1 LQLEIMLTSLRN
13 DLRFAWR
20 MLLKSPGFTLTAIIT
35 LALGIGGNTA
45 VFTVMNAVLLRA
57 LPYQDPHQL
66 VLINTHHRS
75 DAADDDG
82 TFTLNRY
89 ELVRDHNRSFSGA
102 AVAVLDSLNLTGRG
116 EPQQVPVA
124 RVSPNFFG
132 VLGLHPQLGRS
143 FTDDEGQPGGKPVVM
158 ITDAIWRSR
167 FGADPNV
174 VGQPVTLDSAPYT
187 VIGVLPAGIH
197 FPFLGPAEI
206 WSPRYFELT
215 LLDAAHLRAGTSY
228 LTAVA
233 RLKPGTSIR
242 SAAAELAVLHQ
253 QYSADNPKA
262 PDSGADFTMV
272 VGNLAEL
279 TVANVRLQLLLL
291 SAAVGLLLLIACA
304 NVASLLLTR
313 ALARKREFAVRSAL
327 GAPRNVLIRQLLTES
342 VLLALISGVLGLV
355 LGFAGTRTLG
365 VLAQSD
371 LPPGFDITMDG
382 QVLLFAV
389 ALSLLTGVLFG
400 MFPALQLSRMDVN
413 AGLREE
419 ERGSSGGHRRSY
431 LKNLLIVVQI
441 ALCMVL
447 IIISGLL
454 VRSFAHLQNVALGF
468 NPHNILTM
476 DISLP
481 TVKYANKAQQTAF
494 FDELLR
500 QVSVLPGVRNAAI
513 SASLPLTPRRI
524 SPILPEGQPEVPLG
538 QRPFTIIE
546 AISPD
551 WFQTMSVPI
560 TMGRAFNASDNLQAA
575 RVGII
580 NRALAR
586 RYWPNENPLGK
597 HIVVGRQPP
606 SEVVGV
612 AEGVKNNGLA
622 VDSQPQLYFPFSQN
636 PWANMNLLVRT
647 AVEPHQLVS
656 AVRQQVY
663 SIDHDQPVTDVQ
675 TLEEL
680 VNTSRARPKLMMSLL
695 AVFSSIALVLVI
707 VGIYGVIAYSVAQR
721 RRELGIR
728 LALGAEK
735 SDILQLVV
743 GQGVILAVIGTVIGL
758 AVAVPLTRFISSLL
772 YKVGVW
778 DFATFALSPLL
789 FLLIALFASYLPAR
803 RATQVQPTEALRQN

>member
-1 LQLEIMLTSLRN
+1 MLISVWN

-20 MLLKSPGFTLTAIIT
+20 MLLKSPGFSLTVIIT

-66 VLINTHHRS
+66 VLMNAHHRGDPAG
-75 DAADDDG
+75 DAVP
-82 TFTLNRY
+82 FTSKRY
-89 ELVRDHNRSFSGA
+89 ELVRDHNRSFSGV
-102 AVAVLDSLNLTGRG
+102 AVAVLDSFNLTGRG
-116 EPQQVPVA
+116 DPQQVQVA

-132 VLGLHPQLGRS
+132 VLGVHPQLGRS
-143 FTDDEGQPGGKPVVM
+143 FADDEGQPVGKPVVM
-158 ITDAIWRSR
+158 LSSAMWHSH
-167 FGADPNV
+167 FGADPKV
-174 VGQPVTLDSAPYT
+174 IGQSVTLDSAPYT
-187 VIGVLPAGIH
+187 VVGVLPAGIH

-233 RLKPGTSIR
+233 RLKQGASIR
-242 SAAAELAVLHQ
+242 SAAAELEVLHQ
-253 QYSADNPKA
+253 RYSADNPKA

-279 TVANVRLQLLLL
+279 TIANVRLQLLLL

-313 ALARKREFAVRSAL
+313 ALASKREFAVRLAL
-327 GAPRNVLIRQLLTES
+327 GAPRSVLIRQQLTES
-342 VLLALISGVLGLV
+342 VLLALISGVLGLA
-355 LGFAGTRTLG
+355 LAFAGTRTLG
-365 VLAQSD
+365 VLAQND
-371 LPPGFDITMDG
+371 LPPGFDITIDG
-382 QVLLFAV
+382 QVLLFALAV
-389 ALSLLTGVLFG
+389 SLVTGLLFG
-400 MFPALQLSRMDVN
+400 LFPALQLSRTDVN
-413 AGLREE
+413 EALREQ
-419 ERGSSGGHRRSY
+419 ERGSSGDRRRAY
-431 LKNLLIVVQI
+431 LKNALIVVQI

-447 IIISGLL
+447 IIVSGLL

-468 NPHNILTM
+468 NPHNVLTM
-476 DISLP
+476 NISLP

-494 FDELLR
+494 FEQLLR

-513 SASLPLTPRRI
+513 SAALPLAPRRI
-524 SPILPEGQPEVPLG
+524 TPILPEGQPEVPLS
-538 QRPFTIIE
+538 QRPFTIVE

-560 TMGRAFNASDNLQAA
+560 TVGRPFNASDNLQAP
-575 RVGII
+575 RVVVI
-580 NRALAR
+580 NQALAH
-586 RYWPNENPLGK
+586 RYWPNENPVGK
-597 HIVVGRQPP
+597 HIAVGRQPR

-612 AEGVKNNGLA
+612 ATGVKNNGLA
-622 VDSQPQLYFPFSQN
+622 VESQPQIYFPFSQN
-636 PWANMNLLVRT
+636 PWADMNLLIRT
-647 AVEPHQLVS
+647 EVEPHQLVS
-656 AVRQQVY
+656 AARQQIY

-675 TLEEL
+675 SLEEL

-735 SDILQLVV
+735 SHILRLVV
-743 GQGVILAVIGTVIGL
+743 GQGLILAVIGTIIGL
-758 AVAVPLTRFISSLL
+758 AVAVPLTRVIASLL
-772 YKVGVW
+772 YRVGAW
-778 DFATFALSPLL
+778 DFATFVLSPLL
-789 FLLIALFASYLPAR
+789 FLLIALIASYLPAR
-803 RATQVQPTEALRQN
+803 RATQVQPAEALREN

>member
-1 LQLEIMLTSLRN
+1 LQLEIMLISLWN

-20 MLLKSPGFTLTAIIT
+20 MLRKSPGFTLTAIIT

-57 LPYQDPHQL
+57 LPYQDPRQL
-66 VLINTHHRS
+66 VLINAHHRG
-75 DAADDDG
+75 DAADDGG

-89 ELVRDHNRSFSGA
+89 ELVRDHNRSFSGV
-102 AVAVLDSLNLTGRG
+102 AVAVLDSFNLTGRG

-158 ITDAIWRSR
+158 ITDAMWHSR
-167 FGADPNV
+167 FGADPKV
-174 VGQPVTLDSAPYT
+174 IGQSVTLDSAPYT

-242 SAAAELAVLHQ
+242 SAAAELEVLHQ
-253 QYSADNPKA
+253 RYSADNLKA

-327 GAPRNVLIRQLLTES
+327 GAPRNLLIRQLLMES
-342 VLLALISGVLGLV
+342 VLLALISGVLGLW

-382 QVLLFAV
+382 QVLLFALAV
-389 ALSLLTGVLFG
+389 SLLTGFLFG
-400 MFPALQLSRMDVN
+400 MFPALQLSRTDVN
-413 AGLREE
+413 AVFREE
-419 ERGSSGGHRRSY
+419 DRGSSGGPRRAY

-447 IIISGLL
+447 MIVSGLL
-454 VRSFAHLQNVALGF
+454 VRSFAHLENVALGF
-468 NPHNILTM
+468 DPHNVFTM

-500 QVSVLPGVRNAAI
+500 KVSVLPGVRNAAI

-524 SPILPEGQPEVPLG
+524 TPILPEGQPEVPLG
-538 QRPFTIIE
+538 QRPFTIVE
-546 AISPD
+546 AVSPD

-560 TMGRAFNASDNLQAA
+560 TMGRPFNASDNLEAP
-575 RVGII
+575 RVVII
-580 NRALAR
+580 NQALAH
-586 RYWPNENPLGK
+586 RYWPNENPVGK
-597 HIVVGRQPP
+597 HIVVGRQPS

-622 VDSQPQLYFPFSQN
+622 VDSQPQIYFPFSQN

-647 AVEPHQLVS
+647 TVEPHQLVS
-656 AVRQQVY
+656 AVRQQIY
-663 SIDHDQPVTDVQ
+663 GIDHDQPITDVQ
-675 TLEEL
+675 TLDEL
-680 VNTSRARPKLMMSLL
+680 VNTSRAQPKLMMSLL

-743 GQGVILAVIGTVIGL
+743 GQGLILAVIGTAIGL

-772 YKVGVW
+772 YQVGVW

-803 RATQVQPTEALRQN
+803 RATQVDPVDALRQG

>member
-1 LQLEIMLTSLRN
+1 MLISLWN
-13 DLRFAWR
+13 DLRFAGR
-20 MLLKSPGFTLTAIIT
+20 MLRKSPGFTLTAIIT

-57 LPYQDPHQL
+57 LPYQDPRQL
-66 VLINTHHRS
+66 VLIHAHHRG
-75 DAADDDG
+75 DAAEDGG

-89 ELVRDHNRSFSGA
+89 ELVRDHNRSFSGV
-102 AVAVLDSLNLTGRG
+102 AVAVLDSFNLTGRG
-116 EPQQVPVA
+116 DPQQVPVA
-124 RVSPNFFG
+124 RVSPNFFA

-143 FTDDEGQPGGKPVVM
+143 FTDDEGQPGGKPVVLISNAM
-158 ITDAIWRSR
+158 WHSR
-167 FGADPNV
+167 FGADPKV
-174 VGQPVTLDSAPYT
+174 IGQSVTLDSAPYT

-233 RLKPGTSIR
+233 RLQQGTSIR
-242 SAAAELAVLHQ
+242 SAAAELEVLHR

-313 ALARKREFAVRSAL
+313 ALARKREFAVRAAL

-342 VLLALISGVLGLV
+342 VLLALISGVLGLQ

-382 QVLLFAV
+382 QVLLFALAV
-389 ALSLLTGVLFG
+389 SLLTGLLFG
-400 MFPALQLSRMDVN
+400 MFPALELPRMDVN
-413 AGLREE
+413 AVLREE
-419 ERGSSGGHRRSY
+419 ERGSSGGPRRAS

-447 IIISGLL
+447 MIVSGLL

-468 NPHNILTM
+468 DPHNVLTM

-494 FDELLR
+494 FEELLR

-524 SPILPEGQPEVPLG
+524 TPILPEGQPEVPLG
-538 QRPFTIIE
+538 QRPFTIVE

-560 TMGRAFNASDNLQAA
+560 TMGRPFNASDNLQAP
-575 RVGII
+575 RVVII
-580 NRALAR
+580 NQALAH

-597 HIVVGRQPP
+597 HIVVGRQPL

-622 VDSQPQLYFPFSQN
+622 VDSQPQIYFPFSQN

-656 AVRQQVY
+656 AVRQQID

-680 VNTSRARPKLMMSLL
+680 VNTSRAQPKLMMSLL

-721 RRELGIR
+721 KRELGIR
-728 LALGAEK
+728 LALGAQK
-735 SDILQLVV
+735 SDILQLVL
-743 GQGVILAVIGTVIGL
+743 GQGVTLAVIGTVIGL
-758 AVAVPLTRFISSLL
+758 AVAVPLTRVISSLL

-803 RATQVQPTEALRQN
+803 RATQVHPTEALR

>member
-1 LQLEIMLTSLRN
+1 MLTSLRN

-20 MLLKSPGFTLTAIIT
+20 LLLKSPGFTLTAIIT

-66 VLINTHHRS
+66 VLINTHHRG

-89 ELVRDHNRSFSGA
+89 ELVRDHNRSFSGV

-187 VIGVLPAGIH
+187 VIGVLPASIH

-575 RVGII
+575 RVVII

-606 SEVVGV
+606 SEVVGM

-680 VNTSRARPKLMMSLL
+680 VNTSRARPKLMMCLL

-789 FLLIALFASYLPAR
+789 FLLIALFASYLPAH

>member
-1 LQLEIMLTSLRN
+1 LQLEIMLISLWN

-20 MLLKSPGFTLTAIIT
+20 MLRKSPGFTLTAIIT

-57 LPYQDPHQL
+57 LPYQDPRQL
-66 VLINTHHRS
+66 VLINAHHRG
-75 DAADDDG
+75 DAADDGG

-89 ELVRDHNRSFSGA
+89 ELVRDHNRSFSGV
-102 AVAVLDSLNLTGRG
+102 AVAVLDSFNLTGRG

-158 ITDAIWRSR
+158 ITDAMWHSR
-167 FGADPNV
+167 FGADPKV
-174 VGQPVTLDSAPYT
+174 IGQSVTLDSAPYT

-242 SAAAELAVLHQ
+242 SAAAELEVLHQ
-253 QYSADNPKA
+253 RYSADNLKA

-327 GAPRNVLIRQLLTES
+327 GAPRNLLIRQLLMES
-342 VLLALISGVLGLV
+342 VLLALISGMLGLW

-382 QVLLFAV
+382 QVLLFAMGV
-389 ALSLLTGVLFG
+389 SLLTGFLFG
-400 MFPALQLSRMDVN
+400 MFPALQLSRTDVN
-413 AGLREE
+413 AVFREE
-419 ERGSSGGHRRSY
+419 DRGSSGGPRRAY

-447 IIISGLL
+447 MIVSGLL
-454 VRSFAHLQNVALGF
+454 VRSFAHLENVALGF
-468 NPHNILTM
+468 DPHNVFTM

-500 QVSVLPGVRNAAI
+500 KVSVLPGVRNAAI

-524 SPILPEGQPEVPLG
+524 TPILPEGQPEVPLG
-538 QRPFTIIE
+538 QRPFTIVE
-546 AISPD
+546 AVSPD

-560 TMGRAFNASDNLQAA
+560 TMGRPFNASDNLEAP
-575 RVGII
+575 RVVII
-580 NRALAR
+580 NQALAH
-586 RYWPNENPLGK
+586 RYWPNENPVGK
-597 HIVVGRQPP
+597 HIVVGRQPS

-622 VDSQPQLYFPFSQN
+622 VDSQPQIYFPFSQN

-647 AVEPHQLVS
+647 TVEPHQLVS
-656 AVRQQVY
+656 AVRQQIY
-663 SIDHDQPVTDVQ
+663 GIDHDQPITDVQ
-675 TLEEL
+675 TLDEL
-680 VNTSRARPKLMMSLL
+680 VNTSRAQPKLMMSLL

-743 GQGVILAVIGTVIGL
+743 GQGLILAVIGTAIGL

-772 YKVGVW
+772 YQVGVW

-803 RATQVQPTEALRQN
+803 RATQVDPVDALRQG